1 MNKFL
6 IYFFIGFI
14 AIFAAS
20 FLLPVVI
27 MNYGVN
33 GLIFGVI
40 GFIILVLVIVI
51 SLMKFA
57 KSGLNTKDIPNGLP
71 ATATVVSCRQG
82 NFKMTFGGV
91 QDVYQLLIEV
101 NVQNPQGESWPATIK
116 AMIPLTQIAT
126 FQPGVSFLVKYDPLN
141 KNKVIIDQNATAA
154 QTEVNFPGYGNISQ
168 QTIQS
173 AMKNAPQDI
182 TLRLQASNSLMQEL
196 KISGVATTATIISN
210 ELMYPNYIP
219 SSDAIQLKLQV
230 NANDRPS
237 FEAEIL
243 SLIAKIA
250 LPKVEAGKTVYVK
263 YDRNNPQRLVMT
275 GTDQPNTAQ
284 AI

>member
-27 MNYGVN
+27 MNYGVH
-33 GLIFGVI
+33 GLIFGVL
-40 GFIILVLVIVI
+40 GFIILVLAIVI
-51 SLMKFA
+51 SLMKF
-57 KSGLNTKDIPNGLP
+57 STGSLNTKDIPNGLP

-82 NFKMTFGGV
+82 NMKMTFGV
-91 QDVYQLLIEV
+91 QEVYQLVIEI
-101 NVQNPQGESWPATIK
+101 NVQNPQGETWPSTIK

-250 LPKVEAGKTVYVK
+250 LPKVETGKTVYVK
-263 YDRNNPQRLVMT
+263 YDRINPQRLVMT

>member
-1 MNKFL
+1 
-6 IYFFIGFI
+6 
-14 AIFAAS
+14 
-20 FLLPVVI
+20 
-27 MNYGVN
+27 MNYGLN

-40 GFIILVLVIVI
+40 GFIVLVLVIVI

-82 NFKMTFGGV
+82 NMKMTFGV
-91 QDVYQLLIEV
+91 QEVYQLVIEI
-101 NVQNPQGESWPATIK
+101 NVQNPQGETWPSTIK

-250 LPKVEAGKTVYVK
+250 LPKVETGKTVYVK
-263 YDRNNPQRLVMT
+263 YDRINPQRLVMT